1 MNERVWLLS
10 VLLPIVLGMSAK
22 AQPVAPRIID
32 CHVHYN
38 GDPEF
43 LQKLLSKLASVDG
56 LAFLLVS
63 PADLA
68 TAKPVI
74 DKAPNRLIGFGTL
87 DLDDPRALELIDEF
101 HAAGFRGLGEMEFP
115 LKNFYDPSYWPI
127 YERAQKYG
135 LIILFHTGIVLRDN
149 PKIPVDVSVERM
161 RVTALDGI
169 ARRFPGITIIGAHLG
184 NPDYAWAGE
193 IARWNPNVYFDASG
207 STLIKLQN
215 NYTFFNSIFWWSGV
229 ESPHTPKSSTSAF
242 EKLVFGS
249 DVFGGDLEEFDR
261 ELARY
266 HKMLDACTVP
276 QKAQD
281 NIFAGTLW
289 RILQKQ

>member
-1 MNERVWLLS
+1 M
-10 VLLPIVLGMSAK
+10 
-22 AQPVAPRIID
+22 
-32 CHVHYN
+32 
-38 GDPEF
+38 
-43 LQKLLSKLASVDG
+43 
-56 LAFLLVS
+56 
-63 PADLA
+63 
-68 TAKPVI
+68 
-74 DKAPNRLIGFGTL
+74 
-87 DLDDPRALELIDEF
+87 
-101 HAAGFRGLGEMEFP
+101 
-115 LKNFYDPSYWPI
+115 
-127 YERAQKYG
+127 
-135 LIILFHTGIVLRDN
+135 IILFHTGIVLRDN

-161 RVTALDGI
+161 RVTTLDGI

-215 NYTFFNSIFWWSGV
+215 NYTFLNSIFWWSGV
-229 ESPHTPKSSTSAF
+229 ESPHTPKSSASAF

-266 HKMLDACTVP
+266 HKMLDACNVP

-289 RILQKQ
+289 HVLHHEQ